1 MSTTPAS
8 AQPRISEPRF
18 SVVFLLGVAH
28 CGSTLLGR
36 TLGMH
41 SQVHCVG
48 ELLRVSEAL
57 EAKLPCGC
65 GAQLR
70 QCPHWAP
77 LLPGLEQATRLDYE
91 RFDRGTLEEFARRAG
106 KSIAFDLSKTR
117 AWRLAKGWRDPAV
130 GFVHLVRDSRG
141 VMSSTVRAGTDLGRP
156 LGKHVKWSKRLSK
169 FARKN
174 PKRCHTLHYEDLCTD
189 PRRELEKLCAFLGIV
204 FEPTLLRPA
213 DAVHH
218 FVHSSASGYLKGSNE
233 IALDERWR
241 RELTAEQIEAIEKKM
256 RKIPELAERYLAVT
270 AR

>member
-1 MSTTPAS
+1 MSTTS
-8 AQPRISEPRF
+8 AHTQPRF

-41 SQVHCVG
+41 SKVHCVG
-48 ELLRVSEAL
+48 ELLRVAEAL

-70 QCPHWAP
+70 ACPHWEP
-77 LLPGLEQATRLDYE
+77 LLPGLEQATKLEYE
-91 RFDRGTLEEFARRAG
+91 RFEAATLVEFARRAG

-117 AWRLAKGWRDPAV
+117 AWRLARRWRDPSV

-141 VMSSTVRAGTDLGRP
+141 VMSSTVRAGTELERP
-156 LGKHVKWSKRLSK
+156 LSKHVKWSKRLAK
-169 FARKN
+169 FARRN
-174 PKRCHTLHYEDLCTD
+174 PQRCHTVFYEDLCTD
-189 PRRELEKLCAFLGIV
+189 PRGELEKLCAFLGIA
-204 FEPTLLRPA
+204 FEPALLRPA

-241 RELTAEQIEAIEKKM
+241 RELTPEQIAQIEKKM
-256 RKIPELAERYLAVT
+256 RKVPELAERYLAAA
-270 AR
+270 ARR

>member
-1 MSTTPAS
+1 MSTTS
-8 AQPRISEPRF
+8 APQPRF
-18 SVVFLLGVAH
+18 TVVFLLGVAH

-41 SQVHCVG
+41 SKVHCVG
-48 ELLRVSEAL
+48 ELLRVEEAL
-57 EAKLPCGC
+57 EAQLPCGC
-65 GAQLR
+65 GAPLR
-70 QCPHWAP
+70 DCPHWAP
-77 LLPGLEQATRLDYE
+77 RLPALEKATKLDYE
-91 RFDRGTLEEFARRAG
+91 RFDRALLEGLAIRAG
-106 KSIAFDLSKTR
+106 KPIAFDLSKTR
-117 AWRLAKGWRDPAV
+117 AWRLARRWRDERV

-141 VMSSTVRAGTDLGRP
+141 VMSSTVRAGTELERP
-156 LGKHVKWSKRLSK
+156 LSKHVKWSKRLVK

-174 PKRCHTLHYEDLCTD
+174 PQRCHTLFYEDLCTD
-189 PRRELEKLCAFLGIV
+189 PRRELEKLCAFLGIG
-204 FEPTLLRPA
+204 FEPAVLRPA

-241 RELTAEQIEAIEKKM
+241 RELTAEQIDAIEKKM